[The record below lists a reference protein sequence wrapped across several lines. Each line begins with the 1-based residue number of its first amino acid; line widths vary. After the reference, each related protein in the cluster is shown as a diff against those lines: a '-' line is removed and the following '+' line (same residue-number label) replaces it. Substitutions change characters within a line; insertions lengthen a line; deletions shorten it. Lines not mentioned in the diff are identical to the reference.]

1 MTATP
6 STRTPPPAATPG
18 FEIRHQNFGD
28 QMDFFAP
35 GLKRWQTEEWHPKNP
50 RRFLPVSV
58 TGDACAL
65 QCDHCQSKVLK
76 GMISVAGG
84 IDLFERAKA
93 LQAEGTEGLLVSGGS
108 TRTGG
113 VPLMPHLEAIGRIRE
128 ELGMKVVVHSGVV
141 SPDIA
146 KGLADVGV
154 DAVMLDIIGADA
166 TIKEVYHLDLTTAD
180 FERSLEV
187 LANNELRIIPHIVLG
202 MHYGEFLG
210 EHNALEMIARYPVS
224 TLIIVILVPLVG
236 TPMEHIP
243 PPPLEEVVDFFVT
256 SRAALPT
263 TTINLGCGRPMGSL
277 KVELDRA
284 AIDHGLN
291 GIAYPAG
298 GAIAYAEER
307 GIEANLYEYCCS
319 LTWVGAGDEVFS
331 EISVT
336 VG

>member
-1 MTATP
+1 MTTLPTQQTA
-6 STRTPPPAATPG
+6 G
-18 FEIRHQNFGD
+18 FEIRRENFGD
-28 QMDFFAP
+28 HMDFFAP
-35 GLKRWQTEEWHPKNP
+35 GLKRWQTEEWQPKNP
-50 RRFLPVSV
+50 RQFLPVSV
-58 TGDACAL
+58 TGDSCAL

-84 IDLFERAKA
+84 VDLFERAKV
-93 LQAEGTEGLLVSGGS
+93 LQAGGTEGLLVSGGS

-113 VPLMPHLEAIGRIRE
+113 VPLQRHLKSMGRIRD

-146 KGLADVGV
+146 KGLADAGV
-154 DAVMLDIIGADA
+154 DAVMLDIIGADE
-166 TIKEVYHLDLTTAD
+166 TIKDVYHLDLTTAD

-210 EHNALEMIARYPVS
+210 EYTALEMIARYPVS

-243 PPPLEEVVDFFVT
+243 PPPFAEVVEFFAA

-263 TTINLGCGRPMGSL
+263 TSINLGCGRPMGAL
-277 KVELDRA
+277 KVDLDHA

-291 GIAYPAG
+291 GIAYPAS
-298 GAIAYAEER
+298 GAIAYAKKQ

-319 LTWVGAGDEVFS
+319 LTWVGAGDQIFS
-331 EISVT
+331 EVSVAL
-336 VG
+336 